1 MGLDFLKIKIMLVL
15 KGLKSSKAYVIL
27 ITTTIIY
34 NKTSAVLENL
44 KLFYIVERYHFQN
57 LMTPNTTNG
66 LETVF
71 KCK

>member
-1 MGLDFLKIKIMLVL
+1 MGLDFLKIKIMLLL

-44 KLFYIVERYHFQN
+44 KLFYIVERYHF
-57 LMTPNTTNG
+57 
-66 LETVF
+66 
-71 KCK
+71 